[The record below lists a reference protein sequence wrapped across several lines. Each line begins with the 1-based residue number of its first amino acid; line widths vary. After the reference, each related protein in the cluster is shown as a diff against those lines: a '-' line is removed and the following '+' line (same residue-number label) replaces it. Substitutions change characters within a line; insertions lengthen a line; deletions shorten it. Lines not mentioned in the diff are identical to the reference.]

1 MTVWSRM
8 WSDVKGV
15 TGGHWVS
22 SHSPD
27 YACKAVEETH
37 MPHRESDEM
46 RQTQTTSSD
55 RKTPLASSDVMRGPL
70 SANKQSCEW

>member
-1 MTVWSRM
+1 M